1 MSDRTRQLL
10 IDDINEQSI
19 GHKILGHRLPIDYS
33 EKSVTT
39 QLITQWLLIDNLL
52 MSFISISYVW

>member
-1 MSDRTRQLL
+1 MSDRTHQLL

-33 EKSVTT
+33 EKSMTT
-39 QLITQWLLIDNLL
+39 QLITQWLLIDYLL
-52 MSFISISYVW
+52 MSFIID

>member
-39 QLITQWLLIDNLL
+39 QLITQWLLIDYLL
-52 MSFISISYVW
+52 MSFIID